1 MGRIHA
7 SGVVGGLRFEQHD
20 PCLFFRNGTMLYP
33 SRDQN
38 HASLTHDLCAV
49 AKVHGHLT
57 FEDEKQ
63 FVFLFVGVP
72 NELPK
77 DFGNLDVLPIQRG
90 HHPRVP
96 VVFKEVKFGGKIDRD
111 HGVVLLALTP

>member
-7 SGVVGGLRFEQHD
+7 SGVVDGLRFEQHD
-20 PCLFFRNGTMLYP
+20 PRLFFGNGTMFH
-33 SRDQN
+33 SSWDQN
-38 HASLTHDLCAV
+38 HASLLHDLCPV

-77 DFGNLDVLPIQRG
+77 NFGNLDVLPIQRG

-96 VVFKEVKFGGKIDRD
+96 VVFKEVKFGGEIDRD